1 MDLAIH
7 YLSSGWEKRAEATME
22 APLISQQG
30 QTIVM
35 WIGVALSFIFIVIRT
50 YVQYQNSKQLFLNDY
65 WIFLAMVCHLASAI
79 VYQFAMSPMYEVA
92 YIGARLKT
100 PTAGFMDRASLYLK
114 LQYAADLLIW
124 TTLWSVKFS
133 LLFFFWRLFDSVNS
147 SIKMFW
153 WIMCGITASTWIISV
168 VMQEFACDP
177 ISNFFTLG
185 ACSSKR
191 DLFISN
197 LIFRFS
203 IGTDIAVDVCS

>member
-7 YLSSGWEKRAEATME
+7 YLSSGWEKRVEATME
-22 APLISQQG
+22 TPLISQQG

-35 WIGVALSFIFIVIRT
+35 WIGVALSFVLIVIRT

-65 WIFLAMVCHLASAI
+65 WIFLAMICHIATAI
-79 VYQFAMSPMYEVA
+79 VFQFAMSPMYEVA
-92 YIGARLKT
+92 SIGARLKT

-153 WIMCGITASTWIISV
+153 WIMCGITASTWMISV

-177 ISNFFTLG
+177 TSNFFTLG
-185 ACSSKR
+185 KKSRA
-191 DLFISN
+191 
-197 LIFRFS
+197 
-203 IGTDIAVDVCS
+203 